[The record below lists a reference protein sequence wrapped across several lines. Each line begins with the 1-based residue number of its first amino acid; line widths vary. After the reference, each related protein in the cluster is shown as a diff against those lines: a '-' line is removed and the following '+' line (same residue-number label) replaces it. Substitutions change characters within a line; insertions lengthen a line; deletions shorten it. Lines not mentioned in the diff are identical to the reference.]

1 MPNRTSTH
9 ENDVFIDIG
18 AIRQVVAINIR
29 YSVHLVNRSLDG
41 CITIFRTSVG
51 YKVVVIVIKVFG
63 AAQISTAKWNSVM
76 KKTNKII
83 LRRGHFRRS
92 TPFVCCSYLV
102 ISDKRPLLSAVG
114 VAKAPRAD
122 IDILSVF
129 DA

>member
-83 LRRGHFRRS
+83 EKGHFRRS
-92 TPFVCCSYLV
+92 S
-102 ISDKRPLLSAVG
+102 
-114 VAKAPRAD
+114 VAL
-122 IDILSVF
+122 IW
-129 DA
+129 